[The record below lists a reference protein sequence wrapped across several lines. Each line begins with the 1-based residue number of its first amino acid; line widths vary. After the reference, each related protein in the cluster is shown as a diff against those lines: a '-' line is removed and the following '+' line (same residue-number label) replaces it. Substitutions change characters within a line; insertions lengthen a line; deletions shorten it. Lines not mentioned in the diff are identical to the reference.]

1 MCVSFASE
9 TQRPSGWSD
18 IYKQMTSHNRN
29 GSISIPV
36 PWHCIRQKWF
46 QLCSHHD
53 QAQKISMVKNKYK
66 NVCCSLKN

>member
-1 MCVSFASE
+1 
-9 TQRPSGWSD
+9 
-18 IYKQMTSHNRN
+18 MTSHNRN